1 MSSSA
6 SLSLSGAHGGGN
18 GPNIN
23 KIRISPILSIII
35 WNTALVP
42 HVAYSGD
49 ITLFFGDWG

>member
-1 MSSSA
+1 VSSSA